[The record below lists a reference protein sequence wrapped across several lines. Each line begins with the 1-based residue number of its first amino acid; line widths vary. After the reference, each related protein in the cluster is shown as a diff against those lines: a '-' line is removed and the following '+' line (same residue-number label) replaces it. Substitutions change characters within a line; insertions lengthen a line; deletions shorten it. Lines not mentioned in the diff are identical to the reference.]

1 MSPPFKL
8 FKRALTN
15 SDQGLQPDTITVIE
29 TSELLNRKKENLV
42 ANLFSKID
50 PLESKLERVLLNL
63 NKIAENLSGQ
73 DIKVEDNNFKS
84 LIENTKRTLIN
95 SIRRESNL
103 SLPKEQTFEGAKF
116 FSDRLNN
123 LLNRYG
129 EVSGSHS
136 KVINEFMKKHTSK
149 LKDEFGTLSKL
160 QKETTKLITI
170 YEEEINRILDCQESI
185 QKLEERIKLK
195 KMNEETIS
203 NLLREKNE
211 LEVQRIA
218 LEEELE
224 EFKESQEFLNIS
236 KTLEK
241 IEVEEKKKHLKR
253 KSISNM
259 FSNISRAVNKYSYSV
274 SKEVQRKLDLMISR
288 PWTTVDDVTLYVG
301 LLENIKKD
309 VSNGKI
315 QVKDYDKTISY
326 FDQIIASLPTYS
338 IEIKELENQLELLR
352 KSINV
357 DTKKKIE
364 EHPKNLSSI
373 HATLLN
379 VNQSIDDT
387 KVKSIQDR
395 SSISDSTIKIE
406 NDLYEIFDKRYNL
419 ILT

>member
-1 MSPPFKL
+1 MSPSFKL

-42 ANLFSKID
+42 ANLFSKIE
-50 PLESKLERVLLNL
+50 PLEIKLERVLLNL
-63 NKIAENLSGQ
+63 NKIAENLSEQ

-103 SLPKEQTFEGAKF
+103 SLPKEQTFDGAKF

-185 QKLEERIKLK
+185 QKLEERIKMK

-203 NLLREKNE
+203 NLLCEKNE
-211 LEVQRIA
+211 LEVQRMG

-224 EFKESQEFLNIS
+224 EFKESQEFVNIS

-274 SKEVQRKLDLMISR
+274 SKEVQRKLDVMISR

-315 QVKDYDKTISY
+315 QVKDYDKTITY

-338 IEIKELENQLELLR
+338 IEIKEIENQLELLR

-379 VNQSIDDT
+379 VNQLIDDT
-387 KVKSIQDR
+387 KVKSIQDH

-406 NDLYEIFDKRYNL
+406 NDLYEIFDKRYSL
-419 ILT
+419 VLT

>member
-1 MSPPFKL
+1 LSPSFKL

-42 ANLFSKID
+42 ANLFSKIE
-50 PLESKLERVLLNL
+50 PLEIKLERVLLNL
-63 NKIAENLSGQ
+63 NKIAENLSEQ

-103 SLPKEQTFEGAKF
+103 SLPKEQTFDGAKF

-185 QKLEERIKLK
+185 QKLEERIKMK

-203 NLLREKNE
+203 NLLCEKNE
-211 LEVQRIA
+211 LEVQRMG

-224 EFKESQEFLNIS
+224 EFKESQEFVNIS

-274 SKEVQRKLDLMISR
+274 SKEIQRKLDVMISR

-315 QVKDYDKTISY
+315 QVKDYDKTITY

-338 IEIKELENQLELLR
+338 IEIKEIENQLELLR

-364 EHPKNLSSI
+364 ERPKNLSSI

-379 VNQSIDDT
+379 VNQLIDDT
-387 KVKSIQDR
+387 KVKSIQDH

-406 NDLYEIFDKRYNL
+406 NDLYEIFDKRYSL
-419 ILT
+419 VLT

>member
-15 SDQGLQPDTITVIE
+15 SDQGLQPDTITIIE

-42 ANLFSKID
+42 ANLFSKIE

-149 LKDEFGTLSKL
+149 LKDEFGTLSKI

-185 QKLEERIKLK
+185 QKLEERIKMK

>member
-1 MSPPFKL
+1 LSPPFNL

-42 ANLFSKID
+42 ANLFTKIE

-63 NKIAENLSGQ
+63 NKIAENLSEQ
-73 DIKVEDNNFKS
+73 DIKLEDNNFKS

-103 SLPKEQTFEGAKF
+103 SLPKQQTFEGAKF

-170 YEEEINRILDCQESI
+170 HEEEINQILDCQESI
-185 QKLEERIKLK
+185 QKLEERIKMK

-211 LEVQRIA
+211 LEVQRMG

-224 EFKESQEFLNIS
+224 EFKESQEFVNIS

-274 SKEVQRKLDLMISR
+274 SKEIQRKLDVMISR

-309 VSNGKI
+309 VGNGKI
-315 QVKDYDKTISY
+315 QIKDYDKTITY

-338 IEIKELENQLELLR
+338 IEIKEIENQLELLR

-379 VNQSIDDT
+379 VNQLIGDT
-387 KVKSIQDR
+387 KVKSIQDH

-406 NDLYEIFDKRYNL
+406 NDLYEIFDKRYSL
-419 ILT
+419 VLT

>member
-42 ANLFSKID
+42 ANLFSKIE

-63 NKIAENLSGQ
+63 NKIAENLSEQ

-185 QKLEERIKLK
+185 QKLEERIKMK

-211 LEVQRIA
+211 LEVPTDGIRRGIGRI
-218 LEEELE
+218 
-224 EFKESQEFLNIS
+224 
-236 KTLEK
+236 
-241 IEVEEKKKHLKR
+241 
-253 KSISNM
+253 
-259 FSNISRAVNKYSYSV
+259 
-274 SKEVQRKLDLMISR
+274 
-288 PWTTVDDVTLYVG
+288 
-301 LLENIKKD
+301 
-309 VSNGKI
+309 
-315 QVKDYDKTISY
+315 
-326 FDQIIASLPTYS
+326 
-338 IEIKELENQLELLR
+338 
-352 KSINV
+352 
-357 DTKKKIE
+357 
-364 EHPKNLSSI
+364 
-373 HATLLN
+373 
-379 VNQSIDDT
+379 
-387 KVKSIQDR
+387 
-395 SSISDSTIKIE
+395 
-406 NDLYEIFDKRYNL
+406 
-419 ILT
+419 

>member
-1 MSPPFKL
+1 MSPSFKL

-42 ANLFSKID
+42 ANLFSKIE
-50 PLESKLERVLLNL
+50 PLEIKLERVLLNL
-63 NKIAENLSGQ
+63 NKIAENLSEQ

-185 QKLEERIKLK
+185 QKLEERIKMK

-211 LEVQRIA
+211 LEVQRMG

-224 EFKESQEFLNIS
+224 EFKESQEFVNIS

-274 SKEVQRKLDLMISR
+274 SKEVQRKLDVMISR
-288 PWTTVDDVTLYVG
+288 PWTTVDDVTLYLG

-315 QVKDYDKTISY
+315 QVKDYDKTVTY

-338 IEIKELENQLELLR
+338 IEIKEIENQLELLR

-379 VNQSIDDT
+379 VNQLIDDT
-387 KVKSIQDR
+387 KVKSIQDH

-406 NDLYEIFDKRYNL
+406 NDLYEIFDKRYSL
-419 ILT
+419 VLT

>member
-63 NKIAENLSGQ
+63 NKIAENLSEQ

-185 QKLEERIKLK
+185 QKLEERIKMK

-211 LEVQRIA
+211 LEVQRMG

-224 EFKESQEFLNIS
+224 EFKESQEFVNIS

-259 FSNISRAVNKYSYSV
+259 FSNILRAVNKYSYSV
-274 SKEVQRKLDLMISR
+274 SKEVQRKLDVMISR

-315 QVKDYDKTISY
+315 QVKDYDKTITY

-338 IEIKELENQLELLR
+338 IEIKEIENQLELLR

-379 VNQSIDDT
+379 VNQLIDDT
-387 KVKSIQDR
+387 KVKSIQDH

-406 NDLYEIFDKRYNL
+406 NDLYEIFDKRYSL
-419 ILT
+419 VLT

>member
-63 NKIAENLSGQ
+63 NKIAENLSEQ

-185 QKLEERIKLK
+185 QKLEERIKMK

-211 LEVQRIA
+211 LEVQRMG

-224 EFKESQEFLNIS
+224 EFKESQEFVNIS

-274 SKEVQRKLDLMISR
+274 SKEVQRKLDVMISR

-315 QVKDYDKTISY
+315 QVKDYDKTITY

-338 IEIKELENQLELLR
+338 IEIKEIENQLELLR

-379 VNQSIDDT
+379 VNQLIDDT
-387 KVKSIQDR
+387 KVKSIQDH

-406 NDLYEIFDKRYNL
+406 NDLYEIFDKRYSL
-419 ILT
+419 VLT

>member
-1 MSPPFKL
+1 LSPSFKL

-42 ANLFSKID
+42 ANLFSKIE
-50 PLESKLERVLLNL
+50 PLEIKLERVLLNL
-63 NKIAENLSGQ
+63 NKIAENLSEQ

-103 SLPKEQTFEGAKF
+103 SLPKEQTFDGAKF

-185 QKLEERIKLK
+185 QKLEERIKMK

-203 NLLREKNE
+203 NLLCEKNE
-211 LEVQRIA
+211 LEVQRMG

-224 EFKESQEFLNIS
+224 EFKESQEFVNIS

-274 SKEVQRKLDLMISR
+274 SKEIQRKLDVMISR

-315 QVKDYDKTISY
+315 QVKDYDKTITY

-338 IEIKELENQLELLR
+338 IEIKEIENQLELLR

-379 VNQSIDDT
+379 VNQLIDDT
-387 KVKSIQDR
+387 KVKSIQDH

-406 NDLYEIFDKRYNL
+406 NDLYEIFDKRYSL
-419 ILT
+419 VLT

>member
-15 SDQGLQPDTITVIE
+15 SDQGLQPDTITIIE
-29 TSELLNRKKENLV
+29 TSELLNRKKEKLV
-42 ANLFSKID
+42 ANLFSKIE

-149 LKDEFGTLSKL
+149 LKDEFGTLSKI

-185 QKLEERIKLK
+185 QKLEERIKMK

>member
-1 MSPPFKL
+1 MSPSFKL

-42 ANLFSKID
+42 ANLFSKIE
-50 PLESKLERVLLNL
+50 PLEIKLERVLLNL
-63 NKIAENLSGQ
+63 NKIAENLSEQ

-103 SLPKEQTFEGAKF
+103 SLPKEQTFDGAKF

-185 QKLEERIKLK
+185 QKLEERIKMK

-203 NLLREKNE
+203 NLLCEKNE
-211 LEVQRIA
+211 LEVQRMG

-224 EFKESQEFLNIS
+224 EFKESQEFVNIS

-274 SKEVQRKLDLMISR
+274 SKEIQRKLDVMISR

-315 QVKDYDKTISY
+315 QVKDYDKTITY

-338 IEIKELENQLELLR
+338 IEIKEIENQLELLR

-364 EHPKNLSSI
+364 ERPKNLSSI

-379 VNQSIDDT
+379 VNQLIDDT
-387 KVKSIQDR
+387 KVKSIQDH

-406 NDLYEIFDKRYNL
+406 NDLYEIFDKRYSL
-419 ILT
+419 VLT

>member
-42 ANLFSKID
+42 ANLFSKIE

-63 NKIAENLSGQ
+63 NKIAENLSEQ

-211 LEVQRIA
+211 SEVQRTG

-224 EFKESQEFLNIS
+224 EFKESQEFVNIS

-274 SKEVQRKLDLMISR
+274 SKEVQRKLDVMISR
-288 PWTTVDDVTLYVG
+288 PWTTVDDVTLYLG

-315 QVKDYDKTISY
+315 QVKDYDKTVTY

-338 IEIKELENQLELLR
+338 IEIKEIENQLELLR

-379 VNQSIDDT
+379 VNQLIGDT
-387 KVKSIQDR
+387 KVKSIQDH

-406 NDLYEIFDKRYNL
+406 NDLYEIFDKRYSL
-419 ILT
+419 VLT

>member
-1 MSPPFKL
+1 MSPSFKL

-42 ANLFSKID
+42 ANLFSKIE
-50 PLESKLERVLLNL
+50 PLEIKLERVLLNL
-63 NKIAENLSGQ
+63 NKIAENLSEQ

-103 SLPKEQTFEGAKF
+103 SLPKEQTFDGAKF

-185 QKLEERIKLK
+185 QKLEERIKMK

-203 NLLREKNE
+203 NLLCEKNE
-211 LEVQRIA
+211 LEVQRMG

-224 EFKESQEFLNIS
+224 EFKESQEFVNIS

-274 SKEVQRKLDLMISR
+274 SKEIQRKLDVMISR

-315 QVKDYDKTISY
+315 QVKDYDKTITY

-338 IEIKELENQLELLR
+338 IEIKEIENQLELLR

-379 VNQSIDDT
+379 VNQLIDDT
-387 KVKSIQDR
+387 KVKSIQDH

-406 NDLYEIFDKRYNL
+406 NDLYEIFDKRYSL
-419 ILT
+419 VLT

>member
-42 ANLFSKID
+42 ANLFSKIE

-63 NKIAENLSGQ
+63 NKIAENLSEQ

-211 LEVQRIA
+211 LEVQRTG

-224 EFKESQEFLNIS
+224 EFKESQEFVNIS

-274 SKEVQRKLDLMISR
+274 SKEVQRKLDVMISR
-288 PWTTVDDVTLYVG
+288 PWTTVDDVTLYLG

-315 QVKDYDKTISY
+315 QVKDYDKTVTY

-338 IEIKELENQLELLR
+338 IEIKEIENQLELLR

-379 VNQSIDDT
+379 VNQLIGDT
-387 KVKSIQDR
+387 KVKSIQDH

-406 NDLYEIFDKRYNL
+406 NDLYEIFDKRYSL
-419 ILT
+419 VLT

>member
-1 MSPPFKL
+1 LSPPFKL

-15 SDQGLQPDTITVIE
+15 SDQGLQPDTITIIE
-29 TSELLNRKKENLV
+29 TSELLNRKKEKLV
-42 ANLFSKID
+42 ANLFSKIE

-149 LKDEFGTLSKL
+149 LKDEFGTLSKI

-185 QKLEERIKLK
+185 QKLEERIKMK

>member
-42 ANLFSKID
+42 ANLFSKIE

-63 NKIAENLSGQ
+63 NKIAENLSEQ

-185 QKLEERIKLK
+185 QKLEERIKMK

-211 LEVQRIA
+211 LEVQRMG

-224 EFKESQEFLNIS
+224 EFKESQEFVNIS

-274 SKEVQRKLDLMISR
+274 SKEVQRKLDVMISR
-288 PWTTVDDVTLYVG
+288 PWTTVDDVTLYLG

-315 QVKDYDKTISY
+315 QVKDYDKTVTY

-338 IEIKELENQLELLR
+338 IEIKEIENQLELLR

-379 VNQSIDDT
+379 VNQLIGDT
-387 KVKSIQDR
+387 KVKSIQDH

-406 NDLYEIFDKRYNL
+406 NDLYEIFDKRYSL
-419 ILT
+419 VLT